1 MTGHAWAFL
10 AAALLST
17 DGAPLKIE
25 SDRLKAL
32 LRPAMVSEDPAIQAK
47 VAVDLWLDE
56 SMSMPMSGLLLQFG
70 PSGCLSAVVI
80 EEAPHRAD
88 WNCLNLSP
96 PPRLQDFVGTAAAV
110 NERALILASPLHDL
124 ETVKASMP
132 GRDEFW
138 DEQKAAVDRWEAQ
151 IRQTHPGTTLYR
163 LAVPF

>member
-1 MTGHAWAFL
+1 MTGHVWALL
-10 AAALLST
+10 AATLLST
-17 DGAPLKIE
+17 DGAQLKIE

-32 LRPAMVSEDPAIQAK
+32 LRPAMVSQDPAIQAK

-96 PPRLQDFVGTAAAV
+96 APKLQDFVGSAAV
-110 NERALILASPLHDL
+110 VNARALILASPLHDL
-124 ETVKASMP
+124 EAIKASMP

-138 DEQKAAVDRWEAQ
+138 NEQKAAIDRWEAQ
-151 IRQTHPGTTLYR
+151 VRQANPGTSFYR